1 MKIQRMCIF
10 PHSVEMFFFYT
21 WWKCFFSTL
30 GGNGS
35 NFCQEVSVRPQKVQE
50 LHSPDHRNLA
60 FHLWD
65 SNLILTTLSD
75 FFLSKEDISKHT
87 QTTFQPKAESNMKQ
101 KMVLQLSVCI
111 MWIYLEQ
118 RCSLFDLVLGFL
130 ALRTRVGSS
139 RKQV

>member
-10 PHSVEMFFFYT
+10 PHSVEMFFF
-21 WWKCFFSTL
+21 TL
-30 GGNGS
+30 GGNV
-35 NFCQEVSVRPQKVQE
+35 FFPHLVEMVQIFAKKSVC
-50 LHSPDHRNLA
+50 DHKRFKNYIVLTTA
-60 FHLWD
+60 SSRFICGI
-65 SNLILTTLSD
+65 LIITTLSD
-75 FFLSKEDISKHT
+75 FFLCKEGISKHT
-87 QTTFQPKAESNMKQ
+87 KTTFQPEAESNMKQ